1 MLAKFTS
8 IVAMF
13 AVTAFAEK
21 VSISNTECRR
31 DADTG
36 ELMDTHD
43 GNIVQ
48 WEANGLYWYYSMG
61 Y

>member
-1 MLAKFTS
+1 
-8 IVAMF
+8 MF